1 MSTTTQYVLTIG
13 TTDFKINTP
22 TSTENRDFQAT
33 LTKLSYNKGIYRPG
47 EIFAVF
53 NVPSTYTYAK
63 MKSFFFGNEEEGTRI
78 QASLRF
84 NEETNT
90 KIIAKNYYVFKMKP
104 IFRRSSNHTVQT
116 VELTICSK
124 DKLMTL
130 DKYCKAYTGRKLGID
145 IFKEGADQ
153 FTSVE
158 TNIETVSEDLQVI
171 SFEDSNKTS
180 KRNEFIQPYLVQY
193 NESFYDFLKRTAN
206 RCGEFLYY
214 EEGKL
219 HLGMTTSD
227 KTNTDYATIASE
239 YYYEDIQQ
247 GVLAVNDYAH
257 NYLKAST
264 PSDPIYDDPLA
275 SDEYLDTITKEYTTY
290 SAQMYKHDKDAMA
303 YICSALQGSNLAEI
317 FGALS
322 FQATFQAINAAVLT
336 KTQNDTH
343 YASNIMKWVD
353 MDSDEKEKDFSDW
366 SIDTKEKWDGKGENL
381 RQFGTGTDQPTN
393 ISGTTAYNLLAKY
406 YDLIRQLQ
414 QKACKNA
421 VFLDFKDNPQ
431 DLKIGDLIKVDSTVF
446 LVIEV
451 KGSEEYVDGRYEM
464 HQKVVGIQP
473 YKKSDGNYIPIPPR
487 LPDLIVRES
496 QAQPAT
502 VAANFDPK
510 KIGRVRIRFAWQ
522 NGTDDASPWVRVAL
536 PFATNGGGVKFKPEI
551 GDEVMVSF
559 IDGNV
564 ERPYVT
570 GFLLNPNSNENWKAL
585 PDRSITS
592 KNGHNITFTDG
603 VDGSNFILNMV
614 PVAGLIKSFVPVTDC
629 PALFNSKGGLAL
641 TGGTVISDRY
651 KLYEINMSTDNRSIL
666 IKSAMGDVTLNAFT
680 GITISAPNGNINIAG
695 KNVNIS
701 ASNKVNIT
709 SGSAIRKR
717 FFPNSGLG
725 DNENLGKKFGY
736 SAAFTFS
743 DFFLSGFD
751 TYVQKLANKFIDLT
765 FIRTIIEVFTRPIEG
780 TTKIKSFSFVQIE
793 AGKGSTDFPAGTL
806 KSEDEPFFPKLNR
819 SIDAISS
826 AIDSRI
832 ISINSK
838 YLALFTALD
847 DFKAISGD
855 DDNAVNKNQD
865 AIKFVTIRA
874 DGTLRGITSYTE
886 DLIDWPER
894 LKDKEFDATATEN
907 KVKDYMKVHTDQ
919 AYDHKPDKKD
929 ARYKNN
935 NALFKADTAQWNDL
949 WEVYYIGAKKLNKLD
964 NQDKAQK
971 RKEIVKKASALA
983 TAFADLKSAIDQGK
997 ADVKV
1002 MRTFK
1007 TEVTDAVKETF
1018 DDLNLLKAENIEEN
1032 DTFDIINHLWDTNIK
1047 MWKRTA
1053 VWKLL
1058 IKVKNEMK
1066 VKGYTFQISDY
1077 DSTTNVLNASTW
1089 SDLVGGFAVKD
1100 APVNNNGNQDEK
1112 GFGSSW
1118 ASHIGNTAKNEWKT
1132 WIENSVVNP
1141 WLSTFSNFS
1150 HWKTGMEGKILL
1162 SDQASKTTII
1172 NANGAIETKPNQ
1184 TASDK
1189 YIAQFKNK
1197 LKNIE

>member
-227 KTNTDYATIASE
+227 KTNTDYATIASK

-431 DLKIGDLIKVDSTVF
+431 DLKIGDLIKVDNNVF

-451 KGSEEYVDGRYEM
+451 KGSEEYVDGQYKM
-464 HQKVVGIQP
+464 HQKVVGIHP

-725 DNENLGKKFGY
+725 DNEGLAKKFGY
-736 SAAFTFS
+736 STAFTFS

-751 TYVQKLANKFIDLT
+751 TYAQKLANKFIDLT

-780 TTKIKSFSFVQIE
+780 TTKIKSFTSIQIE
-793 AGKGSTDFPAGTL
+793 AGKGSTDHPSDPNKKNDGPTFPNLIKSVNTISATIDRRINDIYAKYHTL
-806 KSEDEPFFPKLNR
+806 F
-819 SIDAISS
+819 IAIE
-826 AIDSRI
+826 A
-832 ISINSK
+832 
-838 YLALFTALD
+838 
-847 DFKAISGD
+847 FKAISGE
-855 DDNAVNKNQD
+855 DDNAINKNHD
-865 AIKFVTIRA
+865 IITFETIR
-874 DGTLRGITSYTE
+874 DDSTSSEITPYKE
-886 DLIDWPER
+886 DDDSEWPER
-894 LKDKEFDATATEN
+894 LQYAVFDADAAEN
-907 KVKDYMKVHTDQ
+907 KVKEEMKRQTNNEC
-919 AYDHKPDKKD
+919 DHKPDYND
-929 ARYKNN
+929 ERYKVNGHFDRGIFSIDN
-935 NALFKADTAQWNDL
+935 MIWDYCWEEFYKGAEDKVNLDNLTKTQKRNEIIQKANALL
-949 WEVYYIGAKKLNKLD
+949 V
-964 NQDKAQK
+964 
-971 RKEIVKKASALA
+971 
-983 TAFADLKSAIDQGK
+983 AFADLNSAIGNATD
-997 ADVKV
+997 DVNIQSE
-1002 MRTFK
+1002 FD
-1007 TEVTDAVKETF
+1007 TEENTAVK
-1018 DDLNLLKAENIEEN
+1018 
-1032 DTFDIINHLWDTNIK
+1032 DTFPELELPQVDDIDEGNTLEDLKELFGANLSDAK
-1047 MWKRTA
+1047 KEWKRKA

-1058 IKVKNEMK
+1058 DEVKKSGKMTK
-1066 VKGYTFQISDY
+1066 KGYTFDINDY
-1077 DSTTNVLNASTW
+1077 NSGTNVKTNWDDQVKSL
-1089 SDLVGGFAVKD
+1089 DIRYGFFKSL
-1100 APVNNNGNQDEK
+1100 G
-1112 GFGSSW
+1112 
-1118 ASHIGNTAKNEWKT
+1118 SHIVNTATNEWKT
-1132 WIENSVVNP
+1132 WYESSVKNP
-1141 WLSTFSNFS
+1141 WVSAISSITQ
-1150 HWKTGMEGKILL
+1150 WGTGAKSEILL
-1162 SDQASKTTII
+1162 SNEAHKSYKIENGEIKNAATITVS
-1172 NANGAIETKPNQ
+1172 E
-1184 TASDK
+1184 K
-1189 YIAQFKNK
+1189 YVDGFKNK
-1197 LKNIE
+1197 LKSLA

>member
-431 DLKIGDLIKVDSTVF
+431 DLKIGDLIKVDNNVF
-446 LVIEV
+446 LVIEL
-451 KGSEEYVDGRYEM
+451 KGSEEYVDGQYKM
-464 HQKVVGIQP
+464 HQKVVGIHP

-717 FFPNSGLG
+717 FFPDSGLG
-725 DNENLGKKFGY
+725 DHEDIEKKFGY
-736 SAAFTFS
+736 STAFTFS

-751 TYVQKLANKFIDLT
+751 TYAQKLANKFIDLT
-765 FIRTIIEVFTRPIEG
+765 FIRTIIEVFTRPIDG
-780 TTKIKSFSFVQIE
+780 TTKIKSFTSIQIE
-793 AGKGSTDFPAGTL
+793 AGKGSTDITSGRVDKTNQPYVPALATAVNVIL
-806 KSEDEPFFPKLNR
+806 AAVDAR
-819 SIDAISS
+819 IDAIY
-826 AIDSRI
+826 A
-832 ISINSK
+832 K
-838 YLALFTALD
+838 YQALFIAIEA
-847 DFKAISGD
+847 FKAISGD
-855 DDNAVNKNQD
+855 EEGCANKGYD
-865 AIKFVTIRA
+865 AISYETIRH
-874 DGTLRGITSYTE
+874 DGTKGKISYE
-886 DLIDWPER
+886 EGYFDKWPNR
-894 LKDKEFDATATEN
+894 LKDVAFDATAAEN
-907 KVKDYMKVHTDQ
+907 NVKEAMKRITKC
-919 AYDHKPDKKD
+919 DHKPAKED
-929 ARYKNN
+929 ACYNEKGQFKEN
-935 NALFKADTAQWNDL
+935 LFKLDTEIWDNL
-949 WEVYYIGAKKLNKLD
+949 WELFYKKPQDQNTRDNQTKAKK
-964 NQDKAQK
+964 
-971 RKEIVKKASALA
+971 RKDVIQKASALVAAFNYLKDAINDA
-983 TAFADLKSAIDQGK
+983 TKDVNTNLKIKFQINYAVKKTFDELNLPKAGDIKVEDSLQGIKANFGKNLSIAKKKWKRKAVWYMLDLIKKRDDLQGFYYNINAYDQDSDVMVNWDDQVNSLKIIYDSDFLKSWGK
-997 ADVKV
+997 RVV
-1002 MRTFK
+1002 
-1007 TEVTDAVKETF
+1007 
-1018 DDLNLLKAENIEEN
+1018 
-1032 DTFDIINHLWDTNIK
+1032 
-1047 MWKRTA
+1047 
-1053 VWKLL
+1053 
-1058 IKVKNEMK
+1058 
-1066 VKGYTFQISDY
+1066 
-1077 DSTTNVLNASTW
+1077 
-1089 SDLVGGFAVKD
+1089 
-1100 APVNNNGNQDEK
+1100 
-1112 GFGSSW
+1112 
-1118 ASHIGNTAKNEWKT
+1118 NTAENEWKT
-1132 WIENSVVNP
+1132 WYQSSVKGP
-1141 WLSTFSNFS
+1141 WVSAFSNIS
-1150 HWKTGMEGKILL
+1150 QWGTGAKSQILL
-1162 SDQASKTTII
+1162 SNDPNKSYKIEDGEIKNTATITVS
-1172 NANGAIETKPNQ
+1172 E
-1184 TASDK
+1184 K
-1189 YIAQFKNK
+1189 YVDGFKNK

>member
-431 DLKIGDLIKVDSTVF
+431 DLKIGDLIKVDNNVF

-451 KGSEEYVDGRYEM
+451 KGSEEYVDGQYKM
-464 HQKVVGIQP
+464 HQKVVGIHP

-709 SGSAIRKR
+709 SGSALRKR
-717 FFPNSGLG
+717 FFPDSGLG
-725 DNENLGKKFGY
+725 DHEDIEKKFGY
-736 SAAFTFS
+736 STAFTFS

-751 TYVQKLANKFIDLT
+751 TYAQKLANKFIDLT
-765 FIRTIIEVFTRPIEG
+765 FIRTIIEVFTRPIDG
-780 TTKIKSFSFVQIE
+780 TTKIKSFTSIQIE
-793 AGKGSTDFPAGTL
+793 AGKGSTDITSGTVDKTNQPYVPALATAVNVIL
-806 KSEDEPFFPKLNR
+806 AAVDAR
-819 SIDAISS
+819 IDAIY
-826 AIDSRI
+826 A
-832 ISINSK
+832 K
-838 YLALFTALD
+838 YQALFIAIEA
-847 DFKAISGD
+847 FKAISGD
-855 DDNAVNKNQD
+855 EEGCANKGYD
-865 AIKFVTIRA
+865 AISYETIRH
-874 DGTLRGITSYTE
+874 DGTKGKISYE
-886 DLIDWPER
+886 EGYFDKWPNR
-894 LKDKEFDATATEN
+894 LKDVAFDATAAEN
-907 KVKDYMKVHTDQ
+907 NVKEVMKCSTN
-919 AYDHKPDKKD
+919 YNCDHKPAKDD
-929 ARYKNN
+929 ARYNEKGQFKGD
-935 NALFKADTAQWNDL
+935 LFKQDTETWDGL
-949 WEVYYIGAKKLNKLD
+949 WELFYKNPQDQNTRDNQTKAKK
-964 NQDKAQK
+964 
-971 RKEIVKKASALA
+971 RKDVIQKASALVAAFNYLKDAINDA
-983 TAFADLKSAIDQGK
+983 TKDVNTNLKIKFQINYAVKKTFDELNLPKAGDIKVEDSLQGIKANFGKNLSIAKKKWKRKAVWYMLDLIKKRDDLQGFYYNINAYDQDSDVMVNWDDQVNSLTIIYDSDFLKSWG
-997 ADVKV
+997 
-1002 MRTFK
+1002 
-1007 TEVTDAVKETF
+1007 
-1018 DDLNLLKAENIEEN
+1018 
-1032 DTFDIINHLWDTNIK
+1032 
-1047 MWKRTA
+1047 
-1053 VWKLL
+1053 
-1058 IKVKNEMK
+1058 
-1066 VKGYTFQISDY
+1066 
-1077 DSTTNVLNASTW
+1077 
-1089 SDLVGGFAVKD
+1089 
-1100 APVNNNGNQDEK
+1100 
-1112 GFGSSW
+1112 
-1118 ASHIGNTAKNEWKT
+1118 SHIVNTAANEWKT
-1132 WIENSVVNP
+1132 WYQSSVKGP
-1141 WLSTFSNFS
+1141 WVSAFSNIS
-1150 HWKTGMEGKILL
+1150 QWGTGAKSQILL
-1162 SDQASKTTII
+1162 SNDPNKSYKIEDGEIKNTATITVS
-1172 NANGAIETKPNQ
+1172 E
-1184 TASDK
+1184 K
-1189 YIAQFKNK
+1189 YVDGFKNK